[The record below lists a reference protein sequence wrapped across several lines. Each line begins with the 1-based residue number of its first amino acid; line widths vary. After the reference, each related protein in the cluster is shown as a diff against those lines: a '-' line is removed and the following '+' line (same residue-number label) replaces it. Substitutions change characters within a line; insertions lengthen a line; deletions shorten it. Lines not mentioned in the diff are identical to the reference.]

1 MPVDGGAAVRPTVT
15 RPGNEM
21 RQLHFGE
28 FSAEIDDSGCHG
40 LYRGQQPVAL
50 SDVPRK
56 VLFILLREHPRPVTG
71 KSLLNALWHA
81 GANPSN
87 VAKQVRALRVEMGDE
102 HAWRYISTLKK
113 EGYAFVMPVTEASGS
128 VNGGGADPVH
138 QMEWRLAREKLV
150 NDFRGSCLHDLELLG
165 EAIEECDSRI
175 QVIARHQ
182 RMRLHSRFPQE
193 PVLVAPRRMAGRL
206 WASQRAPDSEVASRA
221 SDLIGYSRT
230 TPVVVNVGAYA
241 PACISV
247 LHSLGRRYGLQVR
260 ADSESLSG
268 RQQILRLT
276 YDDEADFLLAPHAP
290 FLLVGDL
297 HSLDYRWVT
306 PVHAYQ
312 QVVLRTPGHAKGRK
326 RRLLV
331 YRGGSPEE
339 QLIARV
345 GIPAHAEPEMVGSL
359 ESLLAIVPDLDPG
372 DMVIAWEPLAS
383 GLEAKHQLVRLAEF
397 RCWISLY
404 CHKRWQRG
412 AMRALKNQFTQM
424 FASEWIHC
432 RRDLEWSTDCLAKEL
447 RTIELFV
454 AGSGLGRET

>member
-1 MPVDGGAAVRPTVT
+1 
-15 RPGNEM
+15 
-21 RQLHFGE
+21 
-28 FSAEIDDSGCHG
+28 
-40 LYRGQQPVAL
+40 
-50 SDVPRK
+50 
-56 VLFILLREHPRPVTG
+56 
-71 KSLLNALWHA
+71 
-81 GANPSN
+81 
-87 VAKQVRALRVEMGDE
+87 
-102 HAWRYISTLKK
+102 
-113 EGYAFVMPVTEASGS
+113 

-138 QMEWRLAREKLV
+138 EMEWRLAREKLAD
-150 NDFRGSCLHDLELLG
+150 DFRGSCLHDLELLG

-193 PVLVAPRRMAGRL
+193 PVLVPPRRMASQL
-206 WASQRAPDSEVASRA
+206 WATQRAPDSEVAARA
-221 SDLIGYSRT
+221 SDLIRYSEKA
-230 TPVVVNVGAYA
+230 PVVVNVGAYA

-247 LHSLGRRYGLQVR
+247 LHSLARRYGLQIR

-290 FLLVGDL
+290 FLLVGDF

-312 QVVLRTPGHAKGRK
+312 QVVLRTPGQAKGRK

-383 GLEAKHQLVRLAEF
+383 GLEARHQLVRLAEF

-447 RTIELFV
+447 RTLELFV
-454 AGSGLGRET
+454 AGSGLGRER